1 MVEMALVLP
10 IFIAVVFGIVEFG
23 QAFMILQLVN
33 NAAREGARIAIVN
46 GSSNDEVTQA
56 VLDTLDESAKID
68 STDVTVTIT
77 VTPEP
82 GNPDPGNEVAN
93 ANKRDLC
100 TVAVSVPFSA
110 VALVSGEFLMS
121 VSLKGESSMRHE

>member
-1 MVEMALVLP
+1 MVEMAVVLP

-23 QAFMILQLVN
+23 QAFMVLQLVN
-33 NAAREGARIAIVN
+33 NAAREGGRIAIVN
-46 GSSNDEVTQA
+46 GSSNTEATQA
-56 VLDTLDESAKID
+56 VLDTLAESAKID
-68 STDVTVTIT
+68 PTDVTVTIT
-77 VTPEP
+77 VTPES

-121 VSLKGESSMRHE
+121 VPLKGQSSMRHE